1 MAREKGEIMEI
12 FTDNCKLLSSMHAR
26 DELSIASIGE
36 LGQGEGGF
44 GVALIIASNS

>member
-1 MAREKGEIMEI
+1 
-12 FTDNCKLLSSMHAR
+12 MHAR

-36 LGQGEGGF
+36 LGQGEGVGGF

>member
-1 MAREKGEIMEI
+1 MEI
-12 FTDNCKLLSSMHAR
+12 FTDNCKLPSGKHTR

-36 LGQGEGGF
+36 LDRWRGGEEGEGI

>member
-1 MAREKGEIMEI
+1 MEI
-12 FTDNCKLLSSMHAR
+12 FTDNCKLPSGKHTR

-36 LGQGEGGF
+36 LTGRGGEEGEGV